1 MHIYYFLRQFPICIP
16 ALIYIVLIS
25 ELFYFRLKL
34 QTGWKERLVEP
45 VERQAEMSEMSTAHP
60 VNRWPRMPSATPTPG
75 FCLQTPAVIPPV
87 ILAIFPWPFSKR
99 TLPAMQTATTQTMNI
114 WHQTMHT
121 YNTYLHLLHSSRV
134 FHQAGICEAGEA
146 GGLWRCGV
154 QVLLCWA
161 CAAVPARLYPSEN
174 HYRQR
179 WLSLPAQWWVA
190 RKLLWKTLSLFWYH
204 VQSPITSLFSLL
216 QKQLWTVLVWAASS
230 RRASTWGI
238 LQKPTWP
245 VAALLSVLEL
255 IAFGHMTFCFLF

>member
-99 TLPAMQTATTQTMNI
+99 TLPAMQTVTTQTMNI

-146 GGLWRCGV
+146 DGLWRCGV
-154 QVLLCWA
+154 QMLLCWA

-190 RKLLWKTLSLFWYH
+190 RKLLWKTLSLF
-204 VQSPITSLFSLL
+204 
-216 QKQLWTVLVWAASS
+216 
-230 RRASTWGI
+230 
-238 LQKPTWP
+238 
-245 VAALLSVLEL
+245 
-255 IAFGHMTFCFLF
+255 